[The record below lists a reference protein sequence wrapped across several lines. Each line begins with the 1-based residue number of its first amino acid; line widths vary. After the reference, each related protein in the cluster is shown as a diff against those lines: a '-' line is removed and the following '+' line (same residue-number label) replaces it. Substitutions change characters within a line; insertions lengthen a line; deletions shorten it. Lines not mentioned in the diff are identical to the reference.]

1 MNMQTLAAGGGR
13 FERGVRPLALLLVA
27 CLLAACSRDPVATTA
42 TDNAQIKVERLFD
55 HDGCTV
61 YRFYDAGTRYFV
73 KCRDGSTRTE
83 WSESYPC
90 GKSMCRRDVA
100 VLGD

>member
-1 MNMQTLAAGGGR
+1 M
-13 FERGVRPLALLLVA
+13 LVA
-27 CLLAACSRDPVATTA
+27 AAAVVLAGCGEKPVSTA
-42 TDNAQIKVERLFD
+42 PTDNAAIKVERLFD

-61 YRFYDAGTRYFV
+61 YRFYDAGARYFV

-90 GKSMCRRDVA
+90 GKSMCRREVA
-100 VLGD
+100 VPGA

>member
-1 MNMQTLAAGGGR
+1 MRM
-13 FERGVRPLALLLVA
+13 LVA
-27 CLLAACSRDPVATTA
+27 AAAVVLAGCGEKPVSTA
-42 TDNAQIKVERLFD
+42 QTDNAAIKVERLFD

-61 YRFYDAGTRYFV
+61 YRFNDAGPRYFV

-90 GKSMCRRDVA
+90 GKSMCRREVA
-100 VLGD
+100 VPGA

>member
-1 MNMQTLAAGGGR
+1 MRMLIAAAAVVLAGCG
-13 FERGVRPLALLLVA
+13 EK
-27 CLLAACSRDPVATTA
+27 PVSTA
-42 TDNAQIKVERLFD
+42 PTDNAAIKVERLFD

-100 VLGD
+100 VPGA

>member
-1 MNMQTLAAGGGR
+1 MRYAIFLAALLAAGCGKK
-13 FERGVRPLALLLVA
+13 ELEISP
-27 CLLAACSRDPVATTA
+27 
-42 TDNAQIKVERLFD
+42 TDNAEVKVERLFD

-61 YRFYDAGTRYFV
+61 YRFYDAGTRYFA

-90 GKSMCRRDVA
+90 GKSVCRRDMA
-100 VLGD
+100 VPGV

>member
-1 MNMQTLAAGGGR
+1 MRM
-13 FERGVRPLALLLVA
+13 LVA
-27 CLLAACSRDPVATTA
+27 AAAVVLAGCGEKPVSTA
-42 TDNAQIKVERLFD
+42 PTDNAAIKVERLFD

-73 KCRDGSTRTE
+73 KCRDGSSTRTE

-90 GKSMCRRDVA
+90 GKSICRREVVVPGA
-100 VLGD
+100 